1 MLQSQREIRKI
12 APVGAGRAG
21 GFMARNDASNTLGRG
36 RSRLPLALVALF
48 LPGLLFGLGLVL
60 VRDHPR
66 FSWLTSFGLYPWEF
80 WLLLISG
87 AVATIAGWL
96 DWRYHRSGKTVIGRA
111 EHHSEL
117 VALAGGGLP
126 LFVLM
131 AAASVME
138 QPLPLLIPVIL
149 VVLFTAVMI
158 CYDEF
163 VFHRKR
169 CGRYETILH
178 RLLVFG
184 NGLAWLAW
192 MQWCFVREQLHG

>member
-1 MLQSQREIRKI
+1 L
-12 APVGAGRAG
+12 
-21 GFMARNDASNTLGRG
+21 
-36 RSRLPLALVALF
+36 LALFVPAV
-48 LPGLLFGLGLVL
+48 LFGVGVFLLRG
-60 VRDHPR
+60 DPR
-66 FSWLTSFGLYPWEF
+66 FVWLNDPAAYPWEL
-80 WLLLISG
+80 WAMG
-87 AVATIAGWL
+87 VCGVTATAAGVA
-96 DWRYHRSGKTVIGRA
+96 DWRYHRSGATAIGGP
-111 EHHSEL
+111 EHQSEL

-126 LFVLM
+126 LFLLM
-131 AAASVME
+131 AAASILTRPAV
-138 QPLPLLIPVIL
+138 LLIPVLI

-192 MQWCFVREQLHG
+192 THWCFVRER